1 MTRLTF
7 IMLLALAVFVVI
19 QVIFAFLLGA
29 SECNNS
35 LVLSRPA
42 QCLRQALINLES
54 EDEAL

>member
-42 QCLRQALINLES
+42 QCLHDAFINLDM
-54 EDEAL
+54 EDATL